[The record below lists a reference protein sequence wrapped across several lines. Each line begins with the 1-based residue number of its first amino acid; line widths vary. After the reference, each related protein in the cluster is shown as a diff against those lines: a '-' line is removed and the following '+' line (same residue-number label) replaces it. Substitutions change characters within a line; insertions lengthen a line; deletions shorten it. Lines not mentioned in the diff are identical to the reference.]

1 MIRVLVMIAVA
12 GFLAGVVALAG
23 AAALGG
29 PDLAARNWNWVVD
42 WHDRDDRDWNREW
55 RDRDLRRDRRLDKD
69 AGEVTRELAWDGST
83 KAEFDIPAAVEF
95 TQAPGPGKVTIYG
108 PRDVV
113 DRIRLN
119 DGRLSLDQPLVD
131 RARLRVVMT
140 APAVTRFQISGD
152 DRLDIRGYKQDQLQ
166 IIASGS
172 SEVVASGQAREVDVE
187 LSGSGE
193 ADLTDL
199 VTDNAEADIS
209 GSAEVVLAPREAA
222 SLEVSG
228 SATARLLTR
237 PKRLETDIAGAGS
250 VIFDDGG
257 KAGGVDAPAKPAAP
271 GSKET

>member
-29 PDLAARNWNWVVD
+29 PDLAARNWNWDVD
-42 WHDRDDRDWNREW
+42 WHDHDERGEREW
-55 RDRDLRRDRRLDKD
+55 RDRDLRRERPAGKD
-69 AGEVTRELAWDGST
+69 AGEITRELAWDGST
-83 KAEFDIPAAVEF
+83 KAEFDVPAAVEF

-108 PRDVV
+108 PKDIV
-113 DRIRLN
+113 DRVRLS
-119 DGRLSLDQPLVD
+119 DGRLSLDQPLAD
-131 RARLRVVMT
+131 YARLRVVMT

-152 DRLDIRGYKQDQLQ
+152 DRLEIRGYKQDQLQ

-172 SEVVASGQAREVDVE
+172 SEVVVSGQAREVDVE

-199 VTDNAEADIS
+199 VADNAEADIS
-209 GSAEVVLAPREAA
+209 GSAEVVMAPREAA

-237 PKRLETDIAGAGS
+237 PKRLDTDVFGAGS

-257 KAGGVDAPAKPAAP
+257 KAGGVGAPSKPAA
-271 GSKET
+271 GGANET

>member
-29 PDLAARNWNWVVD
+29 PDLAARNWNWDVD
-42 WHDRDDRDWNREW
+42 WHDRHERREW
-55 RDRDLRRDRRLDKD
+55 RDRDLRRDRPLEKD
-69 AGEVTRELAWDGST
+69 AGEITRELAWDGST
-83 KAEFDIPAAVEF
+83 KAEFDIPAAIEF

-108 PRDVV
+108 PKDIV
-113 DRIRLN
+113 DRIRLSN
-119 DGRLSLDQPLVD
+119 GRFSLDQPLAD
-131 RARLRVVMT
+131 YARLRVVMT
-140 APAVTRFQISGD
+140 APAVNRFQISGD
-152 DRLDIRGYKQDQLQ
+152 DRLEIRGYKQDQLE

-199 VTDNAEADIS
+199 ITDNAEADIS
-209 GSAEVVLAPREAA
+209 GSAEVTLAPREAA

-237 PKRLETDIAGAGS
+237 PKRLETDVAGAGS

-257 KAGGVDAPAKPAAP
+257 KSGGVGAPTKPAKPAA
-271 GSKET
+271 GAQAT

>member
-29 PDLAARNWNWVVD
+29 PDLAARNWNWDVD
-42 WHDRDDRDWNREW
+42 WHDHDERGEREW
-55 RDRDLRRDRRLDKD
+55 RDRDLRHDRPLDRD

-95 TQAPGPGKVTIYG
+95 TQAPGPGKVMIYG
-108 PRDVV
+108 PKDIV
-113 DRIRLN
+113 DRVRLN
-119 DGRLSLDQPLVD
+119 EGRLSLDQPLAD
-131 RARLRVVMT
+131 YARLRVVMT

-166 IIASGS
+166 IVASGS

-209 GSAEVVLAPREAA
+209 GSAEVTLAPREAA
-222 SLEVSG
+222 NLEVSG

-237 PKRLETDIAGAGS
+237 PKRLETDVAGAGS
-250 VIFDDGG
+250 VIFEDGG
-257 KAGGVDAPAKPAAP
+257 KSGGVGAPAKPAKPAGP
-271 GSKET
+271 QET

>member
-29 PDLAARNWNWVVD
+29 PDLAARNWNWDVD
-42 WHDRDDRDWNREW
+42 WHDRHEGREW
-55 RDRDLRRDRRLDKD
+55 RDRDLRQERPAGKD
-69 AGEVTRELAWDGST
+69 AGEITRELAWDGST

-108 PRDVV
+108 PKTLV
-113 DRIRLN
+113 DRIRLS

-131 RARLRVVMT
+131 HARVRVLMT

-152 DRLDIRGYKQDQLQ
+152 DRLEIRSYKQDQLQ

-172 SEVVASGQAREVDVE
+172 SEVVASGQAREVDIE

-209 GSAEVVLAPREAA
+209 GSAAVVLAPREAA

-237 PKRLETDIAGAGS
+237 PRRLDTDVAGAGS

-257 KAGGVDAPAKPAAP
+257 KTGGVGAPAKPAA
-271 GSKET
+271 GGANET